1 MALQPLLFSGA
12 TKASN
17 LKVLFLMNMTIMEGP
32 DRVLTNPAI
41 FGDPSLA
48 SYERGGGYKG
58 LRRVLSGLSPSDVIA
73 EIKES
78 GLRGRGGSGFPTAL
92 KWEKVANHRVP
103 VHYVVA
109 NGSEGEPGS
118 HKDHYLISR
127 SPHQI
132 LEGMIIACFAVSAKS
147 GHLFVKESFPEGV
160 NILRKARE
168 EALAAGLLGNNI
180 LGSGFSVDIEIFVGP
195 AAYIAGEE
203 TALLEAL
210 EGRVPR
216 PRPKPPFYPTEM
228 GLYHKPTVV
237 NNVETYAHVSRILA
251 EGPAK
256 FRERGTPKSPGTM
269 IFSVS
274 GSVRRPVVVELPLG
288 FSLER
293 LLYDYAGGPLPGET
307 FQCFFTGG
315 PSFGI
320 LPAREIDTPLEYDAL
335 RAKGTGLGSAGIIV
349 LGSKDSILATTAAF
363 SEFYEKGSCGQCPPC
378 RLGTESLHQTLE
390 GLMKGENS
398 EDGIERLL
406 KVTKM
411 IKGRGNCGLI
421 TASAFMVES
430 LLEHFTPLLREELS
444 SMGSGASRRIP
455 TWHYDHFVD
464 PAPRPAGSSS
474 HG

>member
-1 MALQPLLFSGA
+1 
-12 TKASN
+12 
-17 LKVLFLMNMTIMEGP
+17 MTIMEGP
-32 DRVLTNPAI
+32 DRVLTDPALM
-41 FGDPSLA
+41 GDPSLA
-48 SYERGGGYKG
+48 SYEKGGGYKG
-58 LRRVLSGLSPSDVIA
+58 LRRVLSALSPTDVIA

-92 KWEKVANHRVP
+92 KWEKVAHHRVP
-103 VHYVVA
+103 VRYVVA

-132 LEGMIIACFAVSAKS
+132 LEGMIIACFAVSARS

-160 NILRKARE
+160 AILKRARE
-168 EALAAGLLGNNI
+168 EALRAGLLGNNI
-180 LGSGFSVDIEIFVGP
+180 LGTGFSVDIEIFVGP

-210 EGRVPR
+210 EGRMPR

-228 GLYHKPTVV
+228 GLHRKPTVV
-237 NNVETYAHVSRILA
+237 NNVETYAHVSRIMA
-251 EGPAK
+251 NGPAW
-256 FRERGTPKSPGTM
+256 FRERGTQKSPGTM

-293 LLYDYAGGPLPGET
+293 LLYDYAGGPLPGES

-349 LGSKDSILATTAAF
+349 LGSGDSILATASAFAA
-363 SEFYEKGSCGQCPPC
+363 FYEKGSCGQCPPC
-378 RLGTESLHQTLE
+378 RLGTESLHDLLERIEGGSGSEETLE
-390 GLMKGENS
+390 R
-398 EDGIERLL
+398 IA
-406 KVTKM
+406 KVAKM

-430 LLEHFTPLLREELS
+430 LLDHFAPVLREEI
-444 SMGSGASRRIP
+444 ASHGERRPRRIP
-455 TWHYDHFVD
+455 SWQYDHFV
-464 PAPRPAGSSS
+464 PQEQASA
-474 HG
+474 HE

>member
-1 MALQPLLFSGA
+1 MAISALTFPGSHN
-12 TKASN
+12 ASN
-17 LKVLFLMNMTIMEGP
+17 LKVFILMNMTIMEGP
-32 DRVLTNPAI
+32 DRVLTHPAI
-41 FGDPSLA
+41 FGDPSLS

-58 LRRVLSGLSPSDVIA
+58 LRRVLSALSPADVIA
-73 EIKES
+73 EIKDS

-103 VHYVVA
+103 VRYVVA

-147 GHLFVKESFPEGV
+147 AHLFIKESFPEGV
-160 NILRKARE
+160 KILKKARE

-180 LGSGFSVDIEIFVGP
+180 LGTPFSVDIEIFVGP

-210 EGRVPR
+210 EGRPPR
-216 PRPKPPFYPTEM
+216 PRPKPPYYPTEM

-237 NNVETYAHVSRILA
+237 NNVETYAHVSRILGD
-251 EGPAK
+251 GPAK
-256 FRERGTPKSPGTM
+256 FRGRGTPKSPGTM

-349 LGSKDSILATTAAF
+349 LGSNDSILATTAAF
-363 SEFYEKGSCGQCPPC
+363 AEFYEKGSCGQCPPC
-378 RLGTESLHQTLE
+378 RLGTESLHQILE
-390 GLMKGENS
+390 GLLSGQKAEEGF
-398 EDGIERLL
+398 DRLQ
-406 KVTKM
+406 KIAKM

-430 LLEHFTPLLREELS
+430 LLEHFTTFLREDLS
-444 SMGSGASRRIP
+444 SGRPAGPRRIP
-455 TWHYDHFVD
+455 AWQYEHFID
-464 PAPRPAGSSS
+464 LSQDKGLPT